1 MQAHFTQISCTLL
14 NVLQISSMNLLYARI
29 LMSFMKLS
37 TLILIFNAL
46 HFSIRLTLK
55 NRKKINEMKD
65 FCDMF
70 MFILRMSL
78 IYSLNLS
85 DVS

>member
-1 MQAHFTQISCTLL
+1 MQTLCAL
-14 NVLQISSMNLLYARI
+14 LSVLKISSMNLLYIRI

-37 TLILIFNAL
+37 TSILILNAL
-46 HFSIRLTLK
+46 HFSIRLMLK
-55 NRKKINEMKD
+55 NRKKIDEMKD
-65 FCDMF
+65 FCNMSA
-70 MFILRMSL
+70 FILHMSL